1 MFLHTVKNVEGCRN
15 GSAQS
20 KVQHGRE
27 WHATITRVIIVYVKG
42 CRDDSAKNY
51 RNKGTKA
58 RMRA

>member
-42 CRDDSAKNY
+42 VGMTVPK
-51 RNKGTKA
+51 TIET
-58 RMRA
+58 RAQRQG